1 MIYEILPFLFW
12 GWVHCTMRI
21 SLMLALSF
29 HSRAAIIRL
38 TELLKSQNLKR
49 SYCSSSEAH
58 GA

>member
-21 SLMLALSF
+21 SLMLALCF
-29 HSRAAIIRL
+29 HLRAARL